1 MSASANRYREQGT
14 RSERFPAPE
23 PQPAP
28 ALARLLLVAIVLVSF
43 GLAVLPFKTR
53 PELVAAS
60 GPEDRFSAIR
70 AMPAVQAIAA
80 EPHPIGS
87 AAHAAVVDY
96 LVGQLRQL
104 GLSVEV
110 QDDTGVLYDT
120 DVDPSQVSAAHL
132 QNIIARLPGTDSTG
146 TVMLYGHYGSVP
158 TSPNAADG
166 VAGVAAVLETVRAL
180 RAGQPLRNDV
190 LVVLA
195 DGDETPALGPH
206 LFRRYPAAKDVSVGI
221 ALEGLSNRGEVAL
234 AYAGQGTPNVRGSYT
249 SAANGTW
256 LQQALSVMPHRFTT
270 LAVNDM
276 QIASP
281 ELSIATKDAGA
292 GGIGSL
298 ILGGGEAYHT
308 VRDNPANL
316 DVANV
321 QAHGDNTLALARHFG
336 DAALDRQ
343 PTEPELV
350 AFTVLPNTVLSYP
363 SNWAVGLAVLT
374 VVVFL
379 ALMIIGLRRALL
391 TGWGLAIGL
400 GITVLSLP
408 IALAVDVAAWLAVVA
423 INPAYRAPMA
433 RGYYGATWNLAF
445 LTCLTLA
452 TVFALHV
459 LARRILRPARDDL
472 GVAAGALIIPLL
484 LAGLTSFTF
493 PALSYV
499 FAWPT
504 LAGALLLMWRV
515 LQTSITGRPPAY
527 LTGLAVV
534 MLITTIVVLAPVYL
548 IYSAFAAPGSAR
560 VSPIYPVIG
569 LVIVA
574 AIAPVLLPHLHFL
587 GGRRRWMVPVALVV
601 LAGVF
606 LGIELATTRF
616 DADSPR
622 PNFVQYT
629 LNADTGQA
637 SWLSSGEQPDA
648 WTAQFFPDGYTTTT
662 AAFSPGYYFE
672 QQRPV
677 ITAPARGIKLPAPT
691 LSVVEN
697 KPQADIKKVRLRVAS
712 PRGAPYAHLDLR
724 LPGDLTKAT
733 VNGRPVNIPDIP
745 ANRRQRFTL
754 LYFGLPAEGSEVSLT
769 IRGTGPITGTLVD
782 YSNDLPNLP
791 GVTVRPRP
799 AEYIPAP
806 FDFRDPTA
814 VTRNVGL
821 P

>member
-1 MSASANRYREQGT
+1 MSASANRYREQGS
-14 RSERFPAPE
+14 RNERLLAPE
-23 PQPAP
+23 PPPAR
-28 ALARLLLVAIVLVSF
+28 ALARLLLVAIVLVCL
-43 GLAVLPFKTR
+43 GLAVLPFKAR
-53 PELVAAS
+53 PDVVGAL
-60 GPEDRFSAIR
+60 GPGDRFSAAR
-70 AMPAVQAIAA
+70 AMSAVQTIAA

-87 AAHAAVVDY
+87 AAHTAVVDY

-104 GLSVEV
+104 GLSVEL
-110 QDDTGVLYDT
+110 QDGTGVLYDT

-166 VAGVAAVLETVRAL
+166 AAGVAAVLETVRAL
-180 RAGQPLRNDV
+180 RAGPALRNDV
-190 LVVLA
+190 LIVLA

-206 LFRRYPAAKDVSVGI
+206 LFRSHPVAKDVTVGI
-221 ALEGLSNRGEVAL
+221 ALEGLSNRGVVAL

-256 LQQALSVMPHRFTT
+256 LRQALSVMPHRFTT
-270 LAVNDM
+270 LAFNDM

-336 DAALDRQ
+336 NAALDRRS
-343 PTEPELV
+343 TEPELV

-363 SNWAVGLAVLT
+363 STWAVALLALT

-379 ALMIIGLRRALL
+379 ALIIIGFRRRLL
-391 TGWGLAIGL
+391 TGWGVMMGL

-408 IALAVDVAAWLAVVA
+408 IALAVDVAAWLVVVA
-423 INPAYRAPMA
+423 INPAYRAPMG

-459 LARRILRPARDDL
+459 VARRFLRPARDDL
-472 GVAAGALIIPLL
+472 GVAAGALVVPLL
-484 LAGLTSFTF
+484 LAALTSFTF
-493 PALSYV
+493 PAFSFV

-504 LAGALLLMWRV
+504 LAALLLAWRV
-515 LQTSITGRPPAY
+515 LQPSITGRPWTY
-527 LTGLAVV
+527 LAGLAAV
-534 MLITTIVVLAPVYL
+534 MLITTIVVLASVYL

-574 AIAPVLLPHLHFL
+574 AVVPVLLPHLHFL
-587 GGRRRWMVPVALVV
+587 GGRRPWTVPVALVV

-606 LGIELATTRF
+606 LGTELITTRF
-616 DADSPR
+616 DADKPL
-622 PNFVQYT
+622 PDFVQYT

-637 SWLSSGEQPDA
+637 SWLSAGDQPDG
-648 WTAQFFPDGYTTTT
+648 WTAQFFHDGCTTTT

-677 ITAPARGIKLPAPT
+677 ITTAAPMIELPPPT
-691 LSVVEN
+691 LTVVEN
-697 KPQADIKKVRLRVAS
+697 KQQADIKTVRLRVAS
-712 PRGAPYAHLDLR
+712 PRRAPYAHLDLR
-724 LPGDLTKAT
+724 LPGDLTEAT
-733 VNGRPVNIPDIP
+733 VNGRPVNVADIP
-745 ANRRQRFTL
+745 ASRRQRFTL
-754 LYFGLPAEGSEVSLT
+754 LYFGLPAEGAEVSLT

-782 YSNDLPNLP
+782 YSNDLPKLP
-791 GVTVRPRP
+791 GMTVKPRP
-799 AEYIPAP
+799 AEYVPAP

-814 VTRNVGL
+814 VTRTVGL